1 MPTSIFVTYFNV
13 EIGAQEKKKIS
24 FQINNIQF
32 VQRKMGAEMGFCNKD
47 VSYGLQKSQSL
58 FSKPVIIVLGVG
70 SNLEISQ

>member
-1 MPTSIFVTYFNV
+1 MPTSNFVTYFNV

-47 VSYGLQKSQSL
+47 VS
-58 FSKPVIIVLGVG
+58 
-70 SNLEISQ
+70 